1 MALIS
6 NTPALLLVQPTP
18 TRYIIASA
26 AVACSA
32 AALFLAMMHGRAAA
46 EKVEDLT
53 AYLGGL
59 RERLFSTHDNA
70 RAQMGGSA
78 WQQKEW
84 WPKAGQG
91 YKSLSEE
98 ELAVSNAE
106 TSHALP
112 F

>member
-32 AALFLAMMHGRAAA
+32 AALFLAMMHGHAAA

-59 RERLFSTHDNA
+59 RERLFSTHGA
-70 RAQMGGSA
+70 RPQIGGGA

-98 ELAVSNAE
+98 ESAVNNAE

>member
-18 TRYIIASA
+18 TRYILASA

-53 AYLGGL
+53 AYLGSL
-59 RERLFSTHDNA
+59 RERLFRTNDS
-70 RAQMGGSA
+70 RPQIGGGGA
-78 WQQKEW
+78 WQQNEW

-98 ELAVSNAE
+98 ESAVSNAE